1 MSRTFD
7 EMGTLGSPSPTR
19 RPTMKSRLRRLERCC
34 CRTFT
39 YFPLAFVYGLTT
51 WAVWVELHTSFLG
64 AGGIGSYIKAALGA
78 GLWALANASYSIAVF
93 TNPGSPLDER
103 IDLSLRS
110 GKGKSRWKK
119 RKGAGAG
126 YEGVPTHEVV
136 EEGGGGGDDGDDV
149 GRDGGGVAKGFE
161 DNMTMV
167 TAKASGQPRFCKKCA
182 CVKPDRTH
190 HCSSCGQCVLKMD
203 HHCPWL
209 ATCVGLRN
217 YKPFLLFLTYTSVF
231 CWACFAVTATWVWAE
246 IMDDVKME
254 EGLMVVNVILL
265 AVLAGVI
272 GLVLT
277 GFTAWHFY
285 LAITGQTTIESLE
298 KTRYLSPLRKTL
310 EPEHPGR
317 HTLGDHPQDTH
328 RPLTDQLK
336 EIHANALPGVL
347 RPEEG
352 ETSSGT
358 TSRSLTP
365 NPTSTHQPSPA
376 HASLHR
382 TFASLEA
389 QREHDRYNAYLDE
402 LDSEKLPNAFDNG
415 WRRNL
420 SHIFGPEPLFW
431 ALPVCNTTGD
441 GWSWEISGA
450 WEEAR
455 GEVARER
462 EARRREEE
470 FWGREGNGPFGGTL
484 ELQEQQQRQMN
495 ARGGP
500 PVTAGRETGFE
511 GPVATSSRTRKDFKW
526 VPGQGFVDVAP
537 PVPSS
542 RPLPPPAPQQQ
553 QQFPRSAGMPP
564 PPPRNKKGG
573 GSTSSS
579 PYGDGSGSAE
589 ASTSDLPMQPLD
601 RKKAGATTAAVARE
615 GPDQHPSSSNSASD
629 SDSDEDEEDRAMKR
643 LYNSNSIYGYPGGSE
658 EVGEGNWND
667 VPEEYL
673 RSRKSRT
680 SGNGKGRGRG
690 KDRRGRWKGD

>member
-64 AGGIGSYIKAALGA
+64 AGGVGSYIKAALGA

-93 TNPGSPLDER
+93 TNPGSPLDEPV
-103 IDLSLRS
+103 DLSLRS
-110 GKGKSRWKK
+110 EMGKSRWK
-119 RKGAGAG
+119 RKKGGRAG

-136 EEGGGGGDDGDDV
+136 EEGGGGGDGDDT
-149 GRDGGGVAKGFE
+149 GRGGGGIAKGFE

-310 EPEHPGR
+310 EPEHPGHR
-317 HTLGDHPQDTH
+317 HTLGGNGGDDQTSH

-365 NPTSTHQPSPA
+365 NPYPSNHGTPSTPA
-376 HASLHR
+376 HTSLHR

-402 LDSEKLPNAFDNG
+402 VDSEKLPNAFDNG

-420 SHIFGPEPLFW
+420 LHIFGPEPLFW

-441 GWSWEISGA
+441 GWSWEISSR

-455 GEVARER
+455 GEVARGR

-470 FWGREGNGPFGGTL
+470 FWGETGNGPFGGTL
-484 ELQEQQQRQMN
+484 ELQQRQQRQMDGRGGGPSPSMG
-495 ARGGP
+495 ARG
-500 PVTAGRETGFE
+500 RERGFE
-511 GPVATSSRTRKDFKW
+511 GPAMRATQRKDFKW

-537 PVPSS
+537 PAPSQ
-542 RPLPPPAPQQQ
+542 PPPP
-553 QQFPRSAGMPP
+553 QQFPRSAGAPP

-573 GSTSSS
+573 GTSS
-579 PYGDGSGSAE
+579 PCGGGSGNGSADP
-589 ASTSDLPMQPLD
+589 STSDLPMQPLD
-601 RKKAGATTAAVARE
+601 RKKAGTAAQGAA
-615 GPDQHPSSSNSASD
+615 HSSSSDSD

-643 LYNSNSIYGYPGGSE
+643 LYNNNSIYGYPGGGE
-658 EVGEGNWND
+658 EEGEGGNWND

-673 RSRKSRT
+673 RRGKSRKEKA
-680 SGNGKGRGRG
+680 GKGG
-690 KDRRGRWKGD
+690 KARRGRWKGD

>member
-64 AGGIGSYIKAALGA
+64 ALGIGSYIKAALGA

-93 TNPGSPLDER
+93 TNPGSPLDEP

-110 GKGKSRWKK
+110 GKGKSRWKRK
-119 RKGAGAG
+119 KGAGAG

-136 EEGGGGGDDGDDV
+136 EEGGGGGGGDDGDGT
-149 GRDGGGVAKGFE
+149 GRGGGGGVAKGFE

-317 HTLGDHPQDTH
+317 HTLGDPQDSH

-365 NPTSTHQPSPA
+365 NPNSTQQPSPA

-382 TFASLEA
+382 SFASLEA

-431 ALPVCNTTGD
+431 WLPVCNTTGD
-441 GWSWEISGA
+441 GWSWEISGR

-462 EARRREEE
+462 EARRREDE
-470 FWGREGNGPFGGTL
+470 FWGQDGNGPFGGTL
-484 ELQEQQQRQMN
+484 WQQQQQQMDG
-495 ARGGP
+495 RGGP
-500 PVTAGRETGFE
+500 PPPLPPPAGRERGFE
-511 GPVATSSRTRKDFKW
+511 GPAMRTRKDFKW

-537 PVPSS
+537 PAPSS
-542 RPLPPPAPQQQ
+542 LPPPQQQQ
-553 QQFPRSAGMPP
+553 QQFPRSAGVP
-564 PPPRNKKGG
+564 PPPRNKQG
-573 GSTSSS
+573 GSAPS
-579 PYGDGSGSAE
+579 PYGGGNGRGSAE
-589 ASTSDLPMQPLD
+589 ASSNSDLLQMQPLE
-601 RKKAGATTAAVARE
+601 RKKAGTATAAPQTPE
-615 GPDQHPSSSNSASD
+615 HPSSSDSD
-629 SDSDEDEEDRAMKR
+629 SDSDEDEEDRAMRR
-643 LYNSNSIYGYPGGSE
+643 LYNNNSIYGYSGGGGE
-658 EVGEGNWND
+658 EQGGNWND

-673 RSRKSRT
+673 QRGKSGKKS
-680 SGNGKGRGRG
+680 SGNGKGKG
-690 KDRRGRWKGD
+690 RRGRWKGD